1 MLLTKPLSYE
11 LKLGYRQNCA
21 TTSICATAT
30 LIWARYAA
38 PAVLVL
44 KYLKISAQNISKYRP
59 KYRPKYFRY
68 AAPAVLV
75 LKYLTLGPKRSNS
88 CWTPAGL
95 LLQFYGRVRR
105 HSQKKSRLLCI
116 SYVCIYIY
124 IYCIARQP
132 HALGQGLLLQIY
144 GRVCAYADVCGRML
158 TYADVCQ
165 AFWTTSGTPLSA

>member
-1 MLLTKPLSYE
+1 MYIYILCICIYTLH
-11 LKLGYRQNCA
+11 
-21 TTSICATAT
+21 CATAT

-44 KYLKISAQNISKYRP
+44 KYLTSGTRISN
-59 KYRPKYFRY
+59 
-68 AAPAVLV
+68 L
-75 LKYLTLGPKRSNS
+75 

-105 HSQKKSRLLCI
+105 HSQKKSLDYYICI
-116 SYVCIYIY
+116 FIYILYVY
-124 IYCIARQP
+124 ILPCVTSRRIRARTSAP
-132 HALGQGLLLQIY
+132 ILRACL
-144 GRVCAYADVCGRML
+144 CVCGHTL